1 MTEEE
6 FQTRYTVHSL
16 AGMECVTAFDC
27 GDEDLNDFVIQ
38 EAGLYKQAM
47 LAVTYVVEDKQHQIA
62 AYFCLANDKVSI
74 TDFNSNSE
82 FNRFRKHRFVQEK
95 RLRSYP
101 AVKLCRLGVDIEC
114 RGTGMGS
121 FLLDFIKTLFV
132 INNKTGCRFITV
144 DAYKAAVPFYEKN
157 GFLPL
162 TSKDNN
168 EHTKLMYYDLASNY
182 QENIK

>member
-1 MTEEE
+1 M
-6 FQTRYTVHSL
+6 
-16 AGMECVTAFDC
+16 
-27 GDEDLNDFVIQ
+27 LNYSVA
-38 EAGLYKQAM
+38 ELR
-47 LAVTYVVEDKQHQIA
+47 
-62 AYFCLANDKVSI
+62 
-74 TDFNSNSE
+74 
-82 FNRFRKHRFVQEK
+82 RFRKHRFVQEK

>member
-62 AYFCLANDKVSI
+62 AYFSLANDKVSI

-82 FNRFRKHRFVQEK
+82 FNRFRKHR
-95 RLRSYP
+95 
-101 AVKLCRLGVDIEC
+101 
-114 RGTGMGS
+114 
-121 FLLDFIKTLFV
+121 
-132 INNKTGCRFITV
+132 
-144 DAYKAAVPFYEKN
+144 
-157 GFLPL
+157 
-162 TSKDNN
+162 
-168 EHTKLMYYDLASNY
+168 
-182 QENIK
+182 

>member
-62 AYFCLANDKVSI
+62 AYFSLANDKVSI
-74 TDFNSNSE
+74 TD
-82 FNRFRKHRFVQEK
+82 
-95 RLRSYP
+95 
-101 AVKLCRLGVDIEC
+101 
-114 RGTGMGS
+114 

>member
-1 MTEEE
+1 
-6 FQTRYTVHSL
+6 
-16 AGMECVTAFDC
+16 
-27 GDEDLNDFVIQ
+27 
-38 EAGLYKQAM
+38 
-47 LAVTYVVEDKQHQIA
+47 
-62 AYFCLANDKVSI
+62 
-74 TDFNSNSE
+74 
-82 FNRFRKHRFVQEK
+82 
-95 RLRSYP
+95 
-101 AVKLCRLGVDIEC
+101 
-114 RGTGMGS
+114 MGS

-182 QENIK
+182 QEILNSKVWNNIFTYSLINQL